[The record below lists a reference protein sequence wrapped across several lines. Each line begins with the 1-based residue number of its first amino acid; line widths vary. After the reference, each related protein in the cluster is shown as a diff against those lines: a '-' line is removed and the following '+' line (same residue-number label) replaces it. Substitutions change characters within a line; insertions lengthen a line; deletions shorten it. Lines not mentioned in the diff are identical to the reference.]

1 MAVCMPGLGVTV
13 GRTDTDG
20 HAGAPRVVG
29 VLGLLLTYAPL
40 FAVAAVWCVARIAGV
55 ESLAVVGWLPGA
67 LALGVAAWY
76 LYRASRA
83 PRLGPEGRRFWRR
96 LAIAAALI
104 APSTNPLT
112 KAKLGQAQPGILLT
126 VAVSLL
132 VAALFLMLWALLRL
146 PVRSRGPGD
155 RVRLGLDAATVL
167 ICAAT
172 FLWHF
177 VLAPLVRPDV
187 NLLLVLGLLALCLLC
202 LLAVLAVVKL
212 MLAGTDTV
220 DTAALH
226 ALASVVVVGAIG
238 SGLVPVLA
246 DPRLDGVSNLITAT
260 EGLLAGLA
268 AVLQIRAAGTARTA
282 TARRRTYSVL
292 PYLAVGAIDALLV
305 GVSVRGGGHL
315 PVVIAAVSATAIV
328 AARQL
333 LAFRDNATL
342 VASLQEHQRLLRW
355 QATHDTLTG
364 LPNRALFNE
373 ELAAAVAAPGPL
385 TALLI
390 DLDDFKTVNDTLGHS
405 VGDALLVEVGHRM
418 RSAVRP
424 GDLVARFA
432 VLLPDTAVGAG
443 VEVAVRILAALD
455 APVQAQGHPLM
466 AAASIGLAEWNTR
479 DDRQTLLRHA
489 DIAMYAA
496 KRMGKNRYASYTPDL
511 DSPVPPNFGAGPPQA
526 GSVVAGGPAGSAVG
540 DVGGPVPGPVGGP
553 VVPLGSRA

>member
-1 MAVCMPGLGVTV
+1 MLRVCVSGLGVSV
-13 GRTDTDG
+13 GRADTDG
-20 HAGAPRVVG
+20 RAGAPRVVG
-29 VLGLLLTYAPL
+29 VPGLLLAYAPL
-40 FAVAAVWCVARIAGV
+40 FAIAAAWCVARAAGF
-55 ESLAVVGWLPGA
+55 ESVPVIGWLPGA
-67 LALGVAAWY
+67 LALGLAAWY

-112 KAKLGQAQPGILLT
+112 KAKLGQEQPGVLLT
-126 VAVSLL
+126 VAVSLV
-132 VAALFLMLWALLRL
+132 VAALLLVLWALLRL
-146 PVRSRGPGD
+146 PVRRRGPGD

-187 NLLLVLGLLALCLLC
+187 NLQLVLGLLALCLIC

-212 MLAGTDTV
+212 MLAGTDAV
-220 DTAALH
+220 DTAALR
-226 ALASVVVVGAIG
+226 ALASVVVVGAVG

-246 DPRLDGVSNLITAT
+246 DPRWDGVSNLITAT

-268 AVLQIRAAGTARTA
+268 AVLQIRAAGTTRTA

-292 PYLAVGAIDALLV
+292 PYMAVGAIDALLI
-305 GVSVRGGGHL
+305 GVTVRGGSQL
-315 PVVIAAVSATAIV
+315 PVVIGAVAATAIV

-364 LPNRALFNE
+364 LPNRVLFYE
-373 ELAAAVAAPGPL
+373 ELAAAVATPGPL

-405 VGDALLVEVGHRM
+405 VGDALLVEVGHRL

-424 GDLVARFA
+424 GDLVARLGGDEFA
-432 VLLPDTAVGAG
+432 VLLPGTDVGGGA
-443 VEVAVRILAALD
+443 EVAARILAALD
-455 APVQAQGHPLM
+455 APIPAQGHPLM
-466 AAASIGLAEWNTR
+466 AVASVGVAEWNAR
-479 DDRQTLLRHA
+479 DDLETLLRHA
-489 DIAMYAA
+489 DLAMYAA
-496 KRMGKNRYASYTPDL
+496 KRAGKNRYARYTPDL
-511 DSPVPPNFGAGPPQA
+511 D
-526 GSVVAGGPAGSAVG
+526 
-540 DVGGPVPGPVGGP
+540 GPVPSILDQ
-553 VVPLGSRA
+553 VVQLGSLR